1 MRQINRVAVLGAGVM
16 GATIAAHL
24 ANAGLDVLLLD
35 MVPKAV
41 NAEEQAAGLSLES
54 PLVRNRIAVTGL
66 EGLKKMKPAPFY
78 LAKYAAQIACGNFD
92 DDLPKLQECDWVV
105 EVVIEHLPIKLE
117 LFNKIVP
124 HLKAGAVLTTNTS
137 GLSVNAMA
145 EALPVEVRRNFMVT
159 HFFNPPRYM
168 RLLEIVPCKET
179 DPAVVNGMAEFISRR
194 LGKGIVHAKD
204 TPNFIANRIGVYAI
218 YKGMQHMVKMG
229 MTVEEVD

>member
-1 MRQINRVAVLGAGVM
+1 M

-35 MVPKAV
+35 MVPKEL

-54 PLVRNRIAVTGL
+54 PQVRNRIAAAGL
-66 EGLKKMKPAPFY
+66 AGLMKMKPAPFY
-78 LAKYAAQIACGNFD
+78 LSKYATQIVVGNFD

-105 EVVIEHLPIKLE
+105 EVVIEHLPIKLG
-117 LFNKIVP
+117 LFEKIVP
-124 HLKAGAVLTTNTS
+124 HLKPGAVLTTNTS

-179 DPAVVNGMAEFISRR
+179 DPAVVNEYGRIHQPSARQGHRRTPRTPPTSSPTASVSTPSTRGCSTWSRW
-194 LGKGIVHAKD
+194 G
-204 TPNFIANRIGVYAI
+204 
-218 YKGMQHMVKMG
+218 
-229 MTVEEVD
+229 